1 MNYIKLYYKCLGG
14 LFLAL
19 LITSILAL
27 IIVNTSNPQMAVP
40 VDQWILYLLQTMFK
54 SAAILFI
61 LAFVGVGI
69 MMYLPFPAWILG
81 AVTLSIMTLLSTVGS
96 SNWKDYLFINS
107 VFVLFEILLVGWFT
121 RRDPLKKFK

>member
-1 MNYIKLYYKCLGG
+1 
-14 LFLAL
+14 
-19 LITSILAL
+19 
-27 IIVNTSNPQMAVP
+27 MAVP